1 VSPDEFAWEVLSD
14 TVAEEGQ
21 MLYEPLAALR
31 ALLPEAAE
39 PERQRIAERT
49 LRALHGAGLI
59 AFVRD
64 GDPEQ
69 RLAEEELEAAIA
81 ANGWRTVPVEAE
93 GRDVWLV
100 ATEAGRRALD
110 DAPPGVAER
119 RERGA

>member
-1 VSPDEFAWEVLSD
+1 PRADPSAPGSSLGFGSVSPDEFAWEVLSD

-31 ALLPEAAE
+31 TLLPEAAE

-64 GDPEQ
+64 GGPQQ
-69 RLAEEELEAAIA
+69 RLAQGELAAASA
-81 ANGWRTVPVEAE
+81 AHGWGA
-93 GRDVWLV
+93 
-100 ATEAGRRALD
+100 
-110 DAPPGVAER
+110 APRSAH
-119 RERGA
+119 